1 MSWQAT
7 AWAIKQFTG
16 STRRKALLLA
26 LANYA
31 DPNGVCWPS
40 QERLAKDTEQSID
53 SIQRHSIALEKANLI
68 ERVIMPKR
76 RGHYA
81 GYRYRLALSD
91 LGSAGERET
100 NKLRPGQAAK
110 QRRTAPHG
118 LRYKPSLEPLYE
130 PSDARAPVESR
141 LRAFQ
146 AQLEPL
152 EVVQN
157 RIAQRI
163 GSDGWLI
170 LGDMNDH
177 QRSYLS
183 KLERQGLLDDKTLG
197 EAVLAARCVA
207 RR

>member
-7 AWAIKQFTG
+7 AWAIKQNTG

-40 QERLAKDTEQSID
+40 QERLAGDTEQSVD
-53 SIQRHSIALEKANLI
+53 SIQRHSIALEKAHLI
-68 ERVIMPKR
+68 EREIMPKR

-81 GYRYRLALSD
+81 GYRYKLAMPD
-91 LGSAGERET
+91 LRSVDGLDL

-110 QRRTAPHG
+110 RRRTTPQD
-118 LRYKPSLEPLYE
+118 LRYKPSLEPSYE
-130 PSDARAPVESR
+130 NSDAKARMERRV
-141 LRAFQ
+141 RAFQ
-146 AQLEPL
+146 SQEESLEI
-152 EVVQN
+152 VQN

-163 GSDGWLI
+163 GPDGWLI

-177 QRSYLS
+177 QRSHLS
-183 KLERQGLLDDKTLG
+183 KLERQGRLDDKTLG
-197 EAVLAARCVA
+197 EAVLAARCA
-207 RR
+207 AHR